1 MENLHRR
8 TSDVQIPELIQR
20 MDTLTVKVDN
30 LDHDVKRLKAEFESH
45 VVSEDFK
52 YKEIKTSIDGL
63 QRTVE
68 SLSKTVETLIVE
80 IKEPLESY
88 KTAKYG
94 VAFLKVVS
102 NTAKWAL
109 PLLVALLIGYSYNN
123 KDFPIIKA
131 LPAIEGK

>member
-1 MENLHRR
+1 MELTNRR
-8 TSDVQIPELIQR
+8 ISDIQIPELILR
-20 MDTLTVKVDN
+20 VDVLAEKVDN
-30 LDHDVKRLKAEFESH
+30 IDSDMKKLRTDFESH
-45 VVSEDFK
+45 VVNEDFK

-63 QRTVE
+63 QKTVE

-94 VAFLKVVS
+94 VAFLRVVS
-102 NTAKWAL
+102 NTAKWAI
-109 PLLVALLIGYSYNN
+109 PLLLALFIGYSYQS
-123 KDFPIIKA
+123 KDIPILKA